1 MEKRK
6 HSKRIYDGGFS
17 LVELSIVLVI
27 LGLLTGGIL
36 GGQSLIKAAELRA
49 VTTELD
55 AFQTATNTFR
65 QKYFALPGDMRN
77 AHRFW
82 DLLPG
87 ATEAGSCP
95 TVGSQDARTCNGD
108 GDGVV
113 RFFGGGGAESR
124 HVWKHLANAGLING
138 NFSGE
143 YLATQVPG
151 QSGPA
156 SKYNN
161 AMWAWGGSYWMYN
174 TGQIEE
180 NPLIIGKPGYPGIDT
195 TVDSPIFSGPDAW
208 NIDTKIDDGKPEDGK
223 VQGFSV
229 SGSDCVDTSDSE
241 SYALYAE
248 SNDACA
254 LIFFFM

>member
-1 MEKRK
+1 MMSK
-6 HSKRIYDGGFS
+6 HKYSKEQYQHGFS

-36 GGQSLIKAAELRA
+36 GGSSLIKAAELRS

-55 AFQTATNTFR
+55 TFQTATNAFR
-65 QKYFALPGDMRN
+65 QKYFALPGDMKN

-87 ATEAGSCP
+87 ATEDGTCP
-95 TVGSQDARTCNGD
+95 NVGSQDASTCNGD

-113 RFFGGGGAESR
+113 RFVGGGESR

-138 NFSGE
+138 NFTGE
-143 YLATQVPG
+143 YQAIQVPG
-151 QSGPA
+151 ETGPA
-156 SKYNN
+156 SKYGN

-174 TGQIEE
+174 TGQVDQ
-180 NPLIIGKPGYPGIDT
+180 NPLIIGGAGYPGIDA

-208 NIDTKIDDGKPEDGK
+208 NIDAKIDDGKPEGGK

-229 SGSDCVDTSDSE
+229 SGGDCVDTDDSE
-241 SYALYAE
+241 SYALYVE
-248 SNDACA
+248 GNDACA
-254 LIFFFM
+254 LIFFFL